1 MRKLKVYFSFFFLA
15 SCFIV
20 VTGCNKD
27 PAFSNKEQQASDQ
40 LLDVDKVNSSDVIVA
55 NGSRGNITV
64 AGGGTTLEFGK
75 KTTYVFNAVQSQGKT
90 SGHIN
95 LKFRAGNGAL
105 HINVDCLRLFGDN
118 KATMSGIISQ
128 FSEDPVGSAPPFIF
142 LGARVSFTVQDN
154 GEGSHATADLVSDIG
169 VIDMDTPA
177 SCADEMITYLPLDG
191 NLQINK

>member
-1 MRKLKVYFSFFFLA
+1 MRKLKMFVFFCFL
-15 SCFIV
+15 STCLIV
-20 VTGCNKD
+20 ITGCK
-27 PAFSNKEQQASDQ
+27 KESALSKKEHQASNQQ
-40 LLDVDKVNSSDVIVA
+40 LAEEPLYGLDA
-55 NGSRGNITV
+55 HGSGGNITV
-64 AGGGTTLEFGK
+64 AGGGTTLEFGE
-75 KTTYVFNAVQSQGKT
+75 KTTYVFNAVQRPGKT

-105 HINVDCLRLFGDN
+105 HIKVDCLRLFGDN
-118 KATMSGIISQ
+118 KATMSGIITQ

-154 GEGSHATADLVSDIG
+154 GEGGKGAADFVSDIG
-169 VIDMDTPA
+169 VIDMNTPA